1 MNFSDVLASSVH
13 DIKNALSMVTNTLDE
28 LVCDPSTG
36 LADNPKVA
44 RLEMETQRVNNNL
57 IQLLVLYKS
66 ENKQLSIN
74 IDEHNVDDF
83 ISDVVVEFE
92 RLANAQGITLESEC
106 DPFLSAY
113 FDEDL
118 MRGVLSNA
126 ISNAQ
131 RYTKDKILISADEVD
146 GHIVL
151 RVEDNGSGYPES
163 MLEIQAATPNPNNF
177 GDGHT
182 QLGLYFSNLVASLH
196 KNNDK
201 QGFIRLENRV
211 NLDGGCL
218 SVWIP

>member
-1 MNFSDVLASSVH
+1 MNFSGVLASSVH

-36 LADNPKVA
+36 LAENPKVV

-66 ENKQLSIN
+66 DNKQLSVN
-74 IDEHNVDDF
+74 IDEHNVDEF

-92 RLANAQGITLESEC
+92 RLASAQGITLESEC

-131 RYTKDKILISADEVD
+131 RYTQDKILISADESD
-146 GHIVL
+146 GHVVFRI
-151 RVEDNGSGYPES
+151 EDNGSGYPES
-163 MLEIQAATPNPNNF
+163 MLITQASADNPHSF
-177 GDGHT
+177 SDGNT

-201 QGFIRLENRV
+201 VGFIRLENKV
-211 NLDGGCL
+211 NLEGGCL
-218 SVWIP
+218 SIWIP